1 MVEENE
7 GVEESTSTM
16 GTENPDFHELFL
28 KKNYDS
34 VKSFEENDDD
44 DMPFKCRHI
53 HSGLRSVR
61 PEFYT
66 CIHKLKS
73 LYQMSQR
80 QAEAAVIE
88 VGNCLLERKVQF
100 YNPEKPID
108 SNTLPAKSN
117 SRRTELYIDAMALA
131 SIVEEVVGSRK
142 VSVTYANNGSVM
154 SGVGSYVVQSLTID
168 GVQRALPTL
177 FIFIKTRVSLKELE
191 IIMLRLLSASVGY

>member
-1 MVEENE
+1 MDMVEENE
-7 GVEESTSTM
+7 GVEKSTSTM

-28 KKNYDS
+28 KKNYDY

-66 CIHKLKS
+66 RIHKLKS

-131 SIVEEVVGSRK
+131 SIVKEVVGSRK
-142 VSVTYANNGSVM
+142 VSVTYANNGSVTGGAT
-154 SGVGSYVVQSLTID
+154 S
-168 GVQRALPTL
+168 
-177 FIFIKTRVSLKELE
+177 
-191 IIMLRLLSASVGY
+191 